1 MPHVL
6 LIEDDPFTGET
17 LCSMLEASG
26 HTVTWARD
34 GKKAMVL
41 LEGGEAFDLVITD
54 ILMPDMDGLESIQY
68 LKRERPGLPV
78 IAMTGQVDTPY
89 LRAAK
94 LFGAKSTLNKPFG
107 LKELRGAIEIAL
119 GS

>member
-1 MPHVL
+1 MSHVL
-6 LIEDDPFTGET
+6 LIEDDPLTGET
-17 LCSMLEASG
+17 LCAMLEASG
-26 HTVTWARD
+26 HQVTWAKN
-34 GKKAMVL
+34 GKKAQAL
-41 LEGGEAFDLVITD
+41 LEGGETFQLVITD

-89 LRAAK
+89 LRAAT
-94 LFGAKSTLNKPFG
+94 LFGAKGTLNKPFG
-107 LKELRGAIEIAL
+107 LKELQSAIAAAL